1 MYQSAIILFSFS
13 DSRKRQ
19 DFYLPSLVRITH
31 IHAGRKMTPRFLMC
45 VYTQERDARQ
55 RGRIYAKDAS
65 GEKKGGSCVRGRW
78 DGKKEGVCLMR
89 AFFKW
94 RSLSLYSKTRSLFKF
109 ICHAALFIQ
118 SHLWS
123 VDNFENIF
131 LRKNKYVMLMLQSA
145 GTFSF
150 IFALVRY
157 RVKTSHQ
164 QRPLERDSAVH
175 ACTFAHWYRPE
186 STLPSLCDY
195 KDVGSGGC
203 SGRCP

>member
-1 MYQSAIILFSFS
+1 MRAYAREGCAPEGS
-13 DSRKRQ
+13 DLRKR
-19 DFYLPSLVRITH
+19 
-31 IHAGRKMTPRFLMC
+31 
-45 VYTQERDARQ
+45 
-55 RGRIYAKDAS
+55 
-65 GEKKGGSCVRGRW
+65 CVRGEKGWLLRKRSVGW
-78 DGKKEGVCLMR
+78 GKRRG
-89 AFFKW
+89 
-94 RSLSLYSKTRSLFKF
+94 LFDARVFQVTKPF
-109 ICHAALFIQ
+109 PLICNAALFIQ